1 MTLAS
6 ETYKS
11 GSVYCLVKGAN
22 KEACYWVLLPK
33 DSKLDL
39 KDTSLAIKPSSAAE
53 LPTWQL
59 ARLLIKAIPNV
70 LSGTMPEISALKVRF
85 VLFSQKQKVT
95 ERSLWL

>member
-70 LSGTMPEISALKVRF
+70 LSGTMPEIKRFESEGLYYLVKHRLNLKH
-85 VLFSQKQKVT
+85 
-95 ERSLWL
+95 